1 MKEAG
6 LKDHGAAN
14 RFDREYVKT
23 MVKDPQQDVAEFRRM
38 HSGAVDPNLKAWVA
52 KTPPT
57 IENHPKTIEGH
68 PGADGVVE
76 EEARP

>member
-14 RFDREYVKT
+14 RFD
-23 MVKDPQQDVAEFRRM
+23 
-38 HSGAVDPNLKAWVA
+38 PNLKARVD

-57 IENHPKTIEGH
+57 IENHPKTIEGT

-76 EEARP
+76 EVARL